1 MLHNPDFWM
10 VALPVIFIG
19 YFMFGISGFGA
30 SLITVPLL
38 SHVESPAHLLPMLV
52 VLDISAALILGAR
65 FRADTARREITLLV
79 PFTLLGCALGVT
91 LLVNLP
97 RDALMIAIGVFT
109 LFYAAYQLYDPV
121 NVRPIARAW
130 AAPAGFVGGMMGT
143 LFGAGAPPYV
153 MYLTRRVAEK
163 AELRSTIAAMAVLSI
178 GSRFLAFAVAGLMF
192 NGDLWLVCLLLAPA
206 AGLGLYCGHRVHLR
220 INRAQMLRAI
230 FVMLLVSGGSL
241 LARAL
246 AR

>member
-1 MLHNPDFWM
+1 MLHNTEFWT

-19 YFMFGISGFGA
+19 YFMFGVSGFGA

-38 SHVESPAHLLPMLV
+38 SHVAAPTDLLPMLV
-52 VLDISAALILGAR
+52 LLDISAALILGAR
-65 FRADTARREITLLV
+65 FRADMERSEVKLLI
-79 PFTLLGCALGVT
+79 PFTVLGCALGVT

-97 RDALMIAIGVFT
+97 RDVAMIVIGVFT

-121 NVRPIARAW
+121 NVRPISRLW
-130 AAPAGFVGGMMGT
+130 AAPAGFIGGMMGT

-153 MYLTRRVAEK
+153 MYLTRRVSSK

-178 GSRFLAFAVAGLMF
+178 GARLLAFAVAGLMF
-192 NGDLWLVCLLLAPA
+192 DGERWTICALLAPA
-206 AGLGLYCGHRVHLR
+206 AGLGLYCGHRMHLR
-220 INRAQMLRAI
+220 ISRAQMLRAI

-246 AR
+246 SQ

>member
-1 MLHNPDFWM
+1 MLHNPDFWY
-10 VALPVIFIG
+10 VALPVIFLG

-30 SLITVPLL
+30 SLITVPILT
-38 SHVESPAHLLPMLV
+38 HVAAPTQLLPMLV

-65 FRADTARREITLLV
+65 FRADMARREVTVLI
-79 PFTLLGCALGVT
+79 PFTLIGSALGVT

-97 RDALMIAIGVFT
+97 REALMIAIGVFT
-109 LFYAAYQLYDPV
+109 LCYAAYQLYDPV
-121 NVRPIARAW
+121 NIRPISRVW

-178 GSRFLAFAVAGLMF
+178 GARMLAFALAGLMF
-192 NGDLWLVCLLLAPA
+192 NGELWLVCALLAPA
-206 AGLGLYCGHRVHLR
+206 AGLGLYCGHRAHLR
-220 INRAQMLRAI
+220 ISRVQMLRAI

-241 LARAL
+241 LARAF
-246 AR
+246 A

>member
-1 MLHNPDFWM
+1 MLHYTEFW
-10 VALPVIFIG
+10 VIALPIIFIG
-19 YFMFGISGFGA
+19 YFMFGVSGFGA

-38 SHVESPAHLLPMLV
+38 SHVAAPAQLLPMLV

-65 FRADTARREITLLV
+65 FRADMARREVSLLA
-79 PFTLLGCALGVT
+79 PFTVLGCALGVT
-91 LLVNLP
+91 LLINLP
-97 RDALMIAIGVFT
+97 REALMLGIGVFT

-121 NVRPIARAW
+121 NIRPISRVW

-143 LFGAGAPPYV
+143 MFGAGAPPYV

-163 AELRSTIAAMAVLSI
+163 AALRSTIAAMAVLSI
-178 GSRFLAFAVAGLMF
+178 GARLLAFAGAGLMF
-192 NGDLWLVCLLLAPA
+192 NGELWMVCVLLAPA
-206 AGLGLYCGHRVHLR
+206 AGLGLYCGHRMHLR
-220 INRAQMLRAI
+220 ISRQQMLRAI

-246 AR
+246 SQ

>member
-1 MLHNPDFWM
+1 MLHNPDFWYL
-10 VALPVIFIG
+10 ALPVIFVG

-30 SLITVPLL
+30 SLITVPILT
-38 SHVESPAHLLPMLV
+38 HVAAPTELLPMLV

-65 FRADTARREITLLV
+65 FRADMARHEVKLLV
-79 PFTLLGCALGVT
+79 PFTILGAALGVT

-97 RDALMIAIGVFT
+97 REALMIAIGVFT
-109 LFYAAYQLYDPV
+109 LAYAVYQLYDPV
-121 NVRPIARAW
+121 NVRPISRLW

-153 MYLTRRVAEK
+153 MYLTRRVAAK
-163 AELRSTIAAMAVLSI
+163 AALRSTIAGMAVLAI
-178 GSRFLAFAVAGLMF
+178 GARLLAFAGAGLMF
-192 NGDLWLVCLLLAPA
+192 NGELWQVCALLAPA
-206 AGLGLYCGHRVHLR
+206 AGLGLYCGHRTHLR
-220 INRAQMLRAI
+220 ISRVQMLRAI

-246 AR
+246 LR

>member
-1 MLHNPDFWM
+1 MLHNPDFWI

-52 VLDISAALILGAR
+52 LLDISAALILGAR
-65 FRADTARREITLLV
+65 FRADMNRREIAGLI
-79 PFTLLGCALGVT
+79 PFTVLGCAFGVT
-91 LLVNLP
+91 LLVALP
-97 RDALMIAIGVFT
+97 REALMIAIGVFT

-121 NVRPIARAW
+121 DVKPISRGW
-130 AAPAGFVGGMMGT
+130 AAPAGFIGGMMGT

-153 MYLTRRVAEK
+153 MYLTRRVADK
-163 AELRSTIAAMAVLSI
+163 SALRSTIAAMAVLAI
-178 GSRFLAFAVAGLMF
+178 GARLLAFAGAGLMF
-192 NGDLWLVCLLLAPA
+192 KQEPWLVALLLTPA

-220 INRAQMLRAI
+220 INRTQMLRAI
-230 FVMLLVSGGSL
+230 FVMLLVSGGTL

-246 AR
+246 AQ

>member
-1 MLHNPDFWM
+1 MLHNTEFWLL
-10 VALPVIFIG
+10 ALPVIFTG

-38 SHVESPAHLLPMLV
+38 SHVESPAQLLPMLV
-52 VLDISAALILGAR
+52 LLDMSASLIMGAR
-65 FRADTARREITLLV
+65 FRADMARREVIGLI
-79 PFTLLGCALGVT
+79 PFTVLGCALGVT
-91 LLVNLP
+91 LLVKLP
-97 RDALMIAIGVFT
+97 REALMIAIGVFT

-121 NVRPIARAW
+121 NVKPISRAW
-130 AAPAGFVGGMMGT
+130 SAPAGFVGGMMGT

-153 MYLTRRVAEK
+153 MYLTRRVIDKSA
-163 AELRSTIAAMAVLSI
+163 LRSTIAAMAVLAI
-178 GSRFLAFAVAGLMF
+178 GARLLAFTGAGLMF
-192 NGDLWLVCLLLAPA
+192 NGEPWLVFLLLTPV

-246 AR
+246 LN

>member
-1 MLHNPDFWM
+1 MLHNPDFWY

-38 SHVESPAHLLPMLV
+38 SHVAAPAQLLPMLV
-52 VLDISAALILGAR
+52 VLDLSAALILGAR
-65 FRADTARREITLLV
+65 FRADLARREVTLLA
-79 PFTLLGCALGVT
+79 PFTLIGSALGVT

-97 RDALMIAIGVFT
+97 REALMIAIGVFT
-109 LFYAAYQLYDPV
+109 LFYAAWQLFDPV
-121 NVRPIARAW
+121 DIHPVSRAW
-130 AAPAGFVGGMMGT
+130 AAPAGFLGGMMGT

-178 GSRFLAFAVAGLMF
+178 GARMLAFAGAGLMF
-192 NGDLWLVCLLLAPA
+192 DGELWLVCLLLAPM
-206 AGLGLYCGHRVHLR
+206 AGLGLYCGHRMHLR
-220 INRAQMLRAI
+220 ISRVQMLRAI

-246 AR
+246 LR

>member
-1 MLHNPDFWM
+1 MLHNPDFWIA
-10 VALPVIFIG
+10 ALPVIFIG

-38 SHVESPAHLLPMLV
+38 SHVESPAQLLPMLV
-52 VLDISAALILGAR
+52 LLDISAALILGAR
-65 FRADTARREITLLV
+65 FRADMERREVAGLI

-97 RDALMIAIGVFT
+97 RDALMIAIGIFT
-109 LFYAAYQLYDPV
+109 LFYAGYQLYDPV
-121 NVRPIARAW
+121 NVRPISRAW
-130 AAPAGFVGGMMGT
+130 SAPAGFVGGMMGT

-153 MYLTRRVAEK
+153 MYLTRRVADK
-163 AELRSTIAAMAVLSI
+163 SALRSTIAAMAVLAI
-178 GSRFLAFAVAGLMF
+178 GARLLAFAGAGLMF
-192 NGDLWLVCLLLAPA
+192 NGEPWLVSLLLAPA
-206 AGLGLYCGHRVHLR
+206 AGFGLYCGHRVHLR
-220 INRAQMLRAI
+220 ISRVQMLRAI

-246 AR
+246 A

>member
-19 YFMFGISGFGA
+19 YFMFGISGFGS

-52 VLDISAALILGAR
+52 LLDMSASLIMGAR
-65 FRADTARREITLLV
+65 FRADMERREVAGLI
-79 PFTLLGCALGVT
+79 PFTVLGCALGVT
-91 LLVNLP
+91 LLVYLP

-109 LFYAAYQLYDPV
+109 LSYAAYQLYDPV
-121 NVRPIARAW
+121 TVKPISRAW
-130 AAPAGFVGGMMGT
+130 AAPAGFLGGVMGT

-153 MYLTRRVAEK
+153 MYLTRRVVDKSA
-163 AELRSTIAAMAVLSI
+163 LRSTIAGMAVLAI
-178 GSRFLAFAVAGLMF
+178 AARLLAFTGAGLMF
-192 NGDLWLVCLLLAPA
+192 SGEPWLVFLLLLPA

-220 INRAQMLRAI
+220 ISRTQMLRAI

-246 AR
+246 LN

>member
-1 MLHNPDFWM
+1 MLHNPDFWI

-30 SLITVPLL
+30 SLITVPIL
-38 SHVESPAHLLPMLV
+38 SHVAAPSQLLPMLV

-65 FRADTARREITLLV
+65 FRANMARAEITWLI
-79 PFTLLGCALGVT
+79 PFTLVGAALGVT

-97 RDALMIAIGVFT
+97 RETLMIAIGVVT
-109 LFYAAYQLYDPV
+109 LLYAAYQLYDPV
-121 NVRPIARAW
+121 DARPVSRAW
-130 AAPAGFVGGMMGT
+130 GAPAGFVGGVMTT

-153 MYLTRRVAEK
+153 MYLTRRVHDK
-163 AELRSTIAAMAVLSI
+163 ATLRSTIAAMAVLSI
-178 GSRFLAFAVAGLMF
+178 GARMLAFFAAGLMF
-192 NGDLWLVCLLLAPA
+192 NGELWIVYALLAPA
-206 AGLGLYCGHRVHLR
+206 AGLGLYCGHRTHLR
-220 INRAQMLRAI
+220 ISRKQMLHAI

-246 AR
+246 LQ